1 MEFILIILITLI
13 AGIFSGMGIG
23 GGTILV
29 VGITMFLNK
38 AQLFAQGVNVLTF
51 IPVALVAV
59 IVHIKNNKVDFKNI
73 TWFLPFGVLG
83 TFLGSMTAFYIDDKY
98 LKYGF
103 GAFILV
109 FGIVTIVKGISGLIK
124 SKKV

>member
-1 MEFILIILITLI
+1 MEFLLIFLITVV

-59 IVHIKNNKVDFKNI
+59 IVHIKNNNIDFKNI

-83 TFLGSMTAFYIDDKY
+83 TFLGSMVAFYIDDKY

-103 GAFILV
+103 GGFILV
-109 FGIVTIVKGISGLIK
+109 FGIVTVIKGIKGLIK
-124 SKKV
+124 KRKG